1 MSSQHQDSPPGIS
14 LKRRVLS
21 VPTLISFG
29 VAAAVVFL
37 LAVRFDVDWAA
48 TWDNI
53 RAINPWLYAV
63 AIISYYLSFGFR
75 GLRWRILA
83 QNAAS
88 GTAPGPDLPSWP
100 RFAQLI
106 VAGWFVN
113 AIAWLRLGDAYRSYA
128 LAADSRRS
136 FPWSLGTVMA
146 ERVMDMAIIF
156 GLMVVGAIFLS
167 TSSDSSAAI
176 YILVAASAMALALV
190 ALVAAMKLSGER
202 VVRVLPGRLQDI
214 YARFRQGTLGSF
226 KQMPLLITLGLIG
239 WVMEMARLYFVVQAL
254 GLDIGL
260 ALVVVVAL
268 GHAILSAVP
277 TPGGVGVVEPGLTG
291 LLLLGLSRLDAVSVT
306 VVDRSI
312 TYLSVVVV
320 GFVAFLAG
328 QVWQA
333 RRNRRRSASAALA
346 IEPEVGRDA

>member
-1 MSSQHQDSPPGIS
+1 MSSQRQDSPPGIS
-14 LKRRVLS
+14 LKKRVLS

-29 VAAAVVFL
+29 VAAAIVFL
-37 LAVRFDVDWAA
+37 LAARFDVDWAA
-48 TWDNI
+48 TWDNV

-63 AIISYYLSFGFR
+63 AIVSYYLSFVFR
-75 GLRWRILA
+75 GLRWRVLA

-88 GTAPGPDLPSWP
+88 DAAPGPDLPPWP

-106 VAGWFVN
+106 AVGWFVN

-128 LAADSRRS
+128 LAADSKRS
-136 FPWSLGTVMA
+136 FPWSLGTILA

-156 GLMVVGAIFLS
+156 GLTVVGAIFLS
-167 TSSDSSAAI
+167 SSSDSSASI

-190 ALVAAMKLSGER
+190 GFIAAMKLSGER
-202 VVRVLPGRLQDI
+202 VVRFLPGRFQDI

-226 KQMPLLITLGLIG
+226 RRMPLLITLGLMA
-239 WVMEMARLYFVVQAL
+239 WVVETARIYFVVEAL

-260 ALVVVVAL
+260 ALVLVVAM
-268 GHAILSAVP
+268 GHAILSVVP

-291 LLLLGLSRLDAVSVT
+291 LLLLGLGRLDAVSVT

-312 TYLSVVVV
+312 TYLSVIIV

-333 RRNRRRSASAALA
+333 RRNRRPSPPTALA
-346 IEPEVGRDA
+346 VGQKPGRDA

>member
-1 MSSQHQDSPPGIS
+1 M
-14 LKRRVLS
+14 LS
-21 VPTLISFG
+21 GPTLISFG

-48 TWDNI
+48 TWDNV

-88 GTAPGPDLPSWP
+88 DATPGPDLPAWP

-106 VAGWFVN
+106 VVGWFVN

-128 LAADSRRS
+128 LASDSRRS
-136 FPWSLGTVMA
+136 FPWSLGTVLA

-156 GLMVVGAIFLS
+156 ALMVVGAIFLS
-167 TSSDSSAAI
+167 TASDSSAST

-190 ALVAAMKLSGER
+190 ALIVAMKLSGEG
-202 VVRVLPGRLQDI
+202 VVRILPGRFQDI

-226 KQMPLLITLGLIG
+226 KQMPLLITLGLMG
-239 WVMEMARLYFVVQAL
+239 WVMEMARVYFVVEAL
-254 GLDIGL
+254 GLDVGL

-291 LLLLGLSRLDAVSVT
+291 LLLLGLGRVDAVSVT

-333 RRNRRRSASAALA
+333 RRNRRLSPSTARAVEREAGSEA
-346 IEPEVGRDA
+346 

>member
-1 MSSQHQDSPPGIS
+1 MLS
-14 LKRRVLS
+14 L
-21 VPTLISFG
+21 PTLISFG
-29 VAAAVVFL
+29 VAGAFVFL
-37 LAVRFDVDWAA
+37 LATRFDVDWAA
-48 TWDNI
+48 TWDNVQ
-53 RAINPWLYAV
+53 AINPWLYAV

-75 GLRWRILA
+75 GLRWRVLA

-88 GTAPGPDLPSWP
+88 GAAPGPDLPSWP
-100 RFAQLI
+100 RFSQLI
-106 VAGWFVN
+106 VIGWFVN

-136 FPWSLGTVMA
+136 FPWSLGTVLA
-146 ERVMDMAIIF
+146 ERVLDMAIIF
-156 GLMVVGAIFLS
+156 VLMVVGAIFLS
-167 TSSDSSAAI
+167 TSSDSSASI

-190 ALVAAMKLSGER
+190 GFIVAIKLSGER
-202 VVRVLPGRLQDI
+202 VVRILPDRFQDI

-226 KQMPLLITLGLIG
+226 KQMPLLITLGLMG
-239 WVMEMARLYFVVQAL
+239 WVMEMARVYFVVEAL

-260 ALVVVVAL
+260 ALVLVVTL

-291 LLLLGLSRLDAVSVT
+291 LLLLRLGEVDAVSVT

-328 QVWQA
+328 QIWQA
-333 RRNRRRSASAALA
+333 RRNRRPSQSTALA
-346 IEPEVGRDA
+346 VEQEAGRDA

>member
-1 MSSQHQDSPPGIS
+1 M
-14 LKRRVLS
+14 LS

-29 VAAAVVFL
+29 VATAFIFL
-37 LAVRFDVDWAA
+37 LATRFDVDWAA
-48 TWDNI
+48 TWDNV

-75 GLRWRILA
+75 GLRWRVLA

-88 GTAPGPDLPSWP
+88 GAGPGPDLPSWP
-100 RFAQLI
+100 RFSQLI
-106 VAGWFVN
+106 VVGWFVN

-128 LAADSRRS
+128 LANDSGRS
-136 FPWSLGTVMA
+136 FPWSLGTVLA

-167 TSSDSSAAI
+167 TSSDSTAST
-176 YILVAASAMALALV
+176 YILVAASAMAFALV
-190 ALVAAMKLSGER
+190 VLVVAMKLSGER
-202 VVRVLPGRLQDI
+202 VARILPGRVQDI
-214 YARFRQGTLGSF
+214 YAWFRQGTLGSF
-226 KQMPLLITLGLIG
+226 RQMPLLVALGLLG
-239 WVMEMARLYFVVQAL
+239 WVMEMARVYFVVAAL

-291 LLLLGLSRLDAVSVT
+291 LLLLRLGRLDAVSVT

-333 RRNRRRSASAALA
+333 RRNRRRSPSAALA
-346 IEPEVGRDA
+346 AEREAGRDV

>member
-1 MSSQHQDSPPGIS
+1 M
-14 LKRRVLS
+14 LS

-48 TWDNI
+48 TWDNV

-88 GTAPGPDLPSWP
+88 GAAPGPDLPSWP

-106 VAGWFVN
+106 VVGWFVN

-136 FPWSLGTVMA
+136 FPWSLGTIVA

-156 GLMVVGAIFLS
+156 GLMVVGAVFLS
-167 TSSDSSAAI
+167 SSSGFSAST
-176 YILVAASAMALALV
+176 YILIAGSAMALALV
-190 ALVAAMKLSGER
+190 GFIAAMKVSGER
-202 VVRVLPGRLQDI
+202 IIRFLPSRFQDI
-214 YARFRQGTLGSF
+214 YARFRQGTLDSF
-226 KQMPLLITLGLIG
+226 KRMPLLITLGLMG
-239 WVMEMARLYFVVQAL
+239 WVMEMARVYFVVEAL

-291 LLLLGLSRLDAVSVT
+291 LLLLELGRVDAVSVT

-312 TYLSVVVV
+312 TYLSVVAV

-333 RRNRRRSASAALA
+333 RRDRRESPSAALA
-346 IEPEVGRDA
+346 VEQEAGRDA

>member
-14 LKRRVLS
+14 LRRRVLS
-21 VPTLISFG
+21 LPTLISFG
-29 VAAAVVFL
+29 VAGAFVFL
-37 LAVRFDVDWAA
+37 LATRFDVDWAA
-48 TWDNI
+48 TWDNVQ
-53 RAINPWLYAV
+53 AINPWLYAV

-75 GLRWRILA
+75 GLRWRVLA

-88 GTAPGPDLPSWP
+88 GAAPGPDLPSWP
-100 RFAQLI
+100 RFSQLI
-106 VAGWFVN
+106 VIGWFVN

-136 FPWSLGTVMA
+136 FPWSLGTVLA
-146 ERVMDMAIIF
+146 ERVLDMAIIF
-156 GLMVVGAIFLS
+156 VLMVVGAIFLS
-167 TSSDSSAAI
+167 TSSDSSASI

-190 ALVAAMKLSGER
+190 GFIVAIKLSGER
-202 VVRVLPGRLQDI
+202 VVRILPDRFQDI

-226 KQMPLLITLGLIG
+226 KQMPLLITLGLMG
-239 WVMEMARLYFVVQAL
+239 WVMEMARVYFVVEAL

-260 ALVVVVAL
+260 ALVLVVTL

-291 LLLLGLSRLDAVSVT
+291 LLLLRLGEVDAVSVT

-312 TYLSVVVV
+312 TYLTVVVV
-320 GFVAFLAG
+320 GFVPFLAG
-328 QVWQA
+328 QIWQA
-333 RRNRRRSASAALA
+333 RRNRRPSQSTALA
-346 IEPEVGRDA
+346 VEQEAGRDA

>member
-1 MSSQHQDSPPGIS
+1 MSFQHQDSPAGIS
-14 LKRRVLS
+14 LKWRVLS
-21 VPTLISFG
+21 LPTLISFG
-29 VAAAVVFL
+29 VAATFVFL
-37 LAVRFDVDWAA
+37 LATRFDVDWTA
-48 TWDNI
+48 TWDNV

-88 GTAPGPDLPSWP
+88 GAAPGPDLPSWP

-106 VAGWFVN
+106 VVGWFVN

-136 FPWSLGTVMA
+136 FPWSLGTVLA
-146 ERVMDMAIIF
+146 ERVMDMALLL
-156 GLMVVGAIFLS
+156 GLLVVGAILLS
-167 TSSDSSAAI
+167 TASDSSAAT
-176 YILVAASAMALALV
+176 YILVAASALALLLV
-190 ALVAAMKLSGER
+190 GLVATMKLSGER
-202 VVRVLPGRLQDI
+202 AARILPGRFQDI
-214 YARFRQGTLGSF
+214 YSRFRQGTLGSF
-226 KQMPLLITLGLIG
+226 RQMPLLITLGLMG
-239 WVMEMARLYFVVQAL
+239 WVMEMARVYFVVEAL

-291 LLLLGLSRLDAVSVT
+291 LLLLDLGRLDAVSVT
-306 VVDRSI
+306 AVDRSI

-320 GFVAFLAG
+320 GFLAFLAG
-328 QVWQA
+328 QAWQA
-333 RRNRRRSASAALA
+333 RRNRRPSSSVALA
-346 IEPEVGRDA
+346 VEQEAGRDA

>member
-1 MSSQHQDSPPGIS
+1 MSSQRQDSPPGIS

-21 VPTLISFG
+21 VPTLISFS
-29 VAAAVVFL
+29 VAAAFVFL
-37 LAVRFDVDWAA
+37 LAARFDVDWTD
-48 TWDNI
+48 TWDNV

-63 AIISYYLSFGFR
+63 AIISYYLSFVFR

-88 GTAPGPDLPSWP
+88 GEAPGPDLPSWP

-106 VAGWFVN
+106 VIGWFVN

-128 LAADSRRS
+128 LAADSRKS
-136 FPWSLGTVMA
+136 FPWSLGTILA

-156 GLMVVGAIFLS
+156 ALMVVGAIFLS
-167 TSSDSSAAI
+167 SSSDSSASI

-190 ALVAAMKLSGER
+190 AFVAVMKLSGER
-202 VVRVLPGRLQDI
+202 VIRFLPGRLQVI
-214 YARFRQGTLGSF
+214 YVRFRQGTLGSF
-226 KQMPLLITLGLIG
+226 RRMPLLITLGLMG
-239 WVMEMARLYFVVQAL
+239 WAMEMARVYFVVEAL

-260 ALVVVVAL
+260 ALVLDVAM
-268 GHAILSAVP
+268 GHAILSVVP

-291 LLLLGLSRLDAVSVT
+291 LLLLGLGRVDAVLVT

-312 TYLSVVVV
+312 TYLSVVAV

-333 RRNRRRSASAALA
+333 RRNRRLSSSTTLA
-346 IEPEVGRDA
+346 VEQEAGREA